1 MTTKEFILKEIE
13 RSMNDLFRSARAM
26 SDEQLNLKVGE
37 GCRSALELL
46 QECAQSLKWPAGL
59 LGDEGASSFTPEAF
73 QKAMEERASWKS
85 AADCEQAARSNFKEA
100 AEFIGGYDDSDLD
113 REIDLPFAP
122 DLRLSVA
129 QILGSPAWNMNYH
142 LGQINF
148 IQTTY
153 GDMEMH

>member
-1 MTTKEFILKEIE
+1 MTTKDFIIKEIE

-26 SDEQLNLKVGE
+26 SNEQLNLKVGE
-37 GCRSALELL
+37 SCRSALELL
-46 QECAQSLKWPAGL
+46 QECAQSLKWPSGL
-59 LGDEGASSFTPEAF
+59 LAGGGASSFTPEAF
-73 QKAMEERASWKS
+73 QKAMEERASWKT
-85 AADCEQAARSNFKEA
+85 AADCEQAARENWKETI
-100 AEFIGGYDDSDLD
+100 EFIRGYDEADLD

-129 QILGSPAWNMNYH
+129 AILASPAWNMNYH

-153 GDMEMH
+153 GDMAMH